1 MALVQLIINGLVN
14 GVIISLAAVGIS
26 LTYGVLK
33 LINFAAGDY
42 LTFAAFLVAS
52 LTVSFHVPLLI
63 SIVIGMITLAIF
75 SIFVDFALW
84 RRLRKKRVGQLAQF
98 LSAIGLS
105 FIIRQMISLFY
116 GPDNK
121 SFQIDFVSQYRFGS
135 LHISHLEFNIFIVSM
150 LAMSGL
156 IIFLSKTTMGKSMRA
171 YSDNPSLASVSGVNV
186 ERVILSTWIISGLLG
201 ALAGV
206 FQGMA
211 QSSFLVDM
219 GWQLQL
225 AVFAAVVLGTI
236 GNAYGAMI
244 GGLVIGVL
252 MNLATWTGFFG
263 GVSGAYMNMVAF
275 VALIL
280 CLLFRPQGFFG
291 FKARGI

>member
-1 MALVQLIINGLVN
+1 MQLIQLVINGLVN

-42 LTFAAFLVAS
+42 LTFSAYLVAS

-63 SIVIGMITLAIF
+63 SIVLGMLTLAIF
-75 SIFVDFALW
+75 SVGMDFVLW
-84 RRLRKKRVGQLAQF
+84 KRLRKKRAGQLAQF

-121 SFQIDFVSQYRFGS
+121 SFPIDFVKQYRFGS
-135 LHISHLEFNIFIVSM
+135 LHISHVELNIFLVSM
-150 LAMSGL
+150 VAMTAL
-156 IIFLSKTTMGKSMRA
+156 ILFLSRTSTGKSMRA

-186 ERVILSTWIISGLLG
+186 EKVIIVTWIISGLLG

-225 AVFAAVVLGTI
+225 SVFAAVVLGTI

-252 MNLATWTGFFG
+252 MNLATWSGFFG

-275 VALIL
+275 VTLIL

-291 FKARGI
+291 FKSRGI